1 MADLSWNDCKLVSCL
16 QYTPPTTP
24 GLCSDYLDGFASTF
38 DRYMFVISLFARNG
52 FYVVLDNQLNDDPTL
67 INQGQDVWLGYWR
80 QIATAVAADPYAVN
94 KVIIDG
100 LNVSY
105 YLLLSKRMIRS
116 LARR

>member
-1 MADLSWNDCKLVSCL
+1 MCL
-16 QYTPPTTP
+16 QYEPAVTP

-38 DRYMFVISLFARNG
+38 DRYIFVISLFARNG

-67 INQGQDVWLGYWR
+67 INQGQDVWLGYWK

-100 LNVSY
+100 LNVSSSSTSF
-105 YLLLSKRMIRS
+105 LVTACCAKLCCFLDSNVTFII
-116 LARR
+116 